1 MLTLQWR
8 QIDLPVGTIRLDPG
22 TTKNRDG
29 RLFAFGNHLPE
40 LRQLLEAQR
49 KATTAVEKAN
59 DVICPWVF
67 HRNGKRVRSFRGA
80 WTAACETA
88 GCPTMIPHDFRRTAV
103 RNLERAGVSRSVA
116 MQLTGHKT
124 EAVYRRYAIVSESDL
139 GAGLE
144 KLGQLGAGTI
154 SGTKGRRAK
163 VKRFAK
169 S

>member
-1 MLTLQWR
+1 
-8 QIDLPVGTIRLDPG
+8 
-22 TTKNRDG
+22 
-29 RLFAFGNHLPE
+29 
-40 LRQLLEAQR
+40 
-49 KATTAVEKAN
+49 
-59 DVICPWVF
+59 
-67 HRNGKRVRSFRGA
+67 
-80 WTAACETA
+80 
-88 GCPTMIPHDFRRTAV
+88 MIPHDFRRTAV

-124 EAVYRRYAIVSESDL
+124 EAVYRRYAIVSEGDL